1 MRAVIATGLD
11 GAQGL
16 REKPSCAIR
25 PLRLLNPTIKCAT
38 KVANAALD
46 AISLSQTGRPS
57 IDPELI
63 PDADRRLLLRHS
75 ESTNLRQNGFQVASC
90 VNFK

>member
-16 REKPSCAIR
+16 REKPCCAIR
-25 PLRLLNPTIKCAT
+25 PLRLLNPIIAT
-38 KVANAALD
+38 KVANATLD

-63 PDADRRLLLRHS
+63 PEADRRLLLRHS
-75 ESTNLRQNGFQVASC
+75 ESADLRQNGFQVAFC
-90 VNFK
+90 INFR